1 MANYVKAGV
10 AQLIKFIPSLCLF
23 FCSASVHAQFS
34 EDFFITYE
42 KTGSEIMD
50 FYRNLIPVI
59 GMPSEENAA
68 KLHQSGLTILSLV
81 EQSEAIASMESKNM
95 AYSDDIR
102 SAFYLAAAELLV
114 FKMRIELLN
123 NETNKYLKSDCW
135 ITPGCNN
142 NTYIKNITDVLE
154 TVQYQMKNAVK
165 YHVDLISILHEYGY
179 SLDSLSTMHTT
190 TEYAETKNKQSE
202 CRFFNPLPTDR
213 QIIYRW
219 NGECRADDFQGQ
231 GILIGYKNNEEV
243 LKYEGYFELGRMRGY
258 GTLTVKDY
266 AIFNG
271 FFYNNLI
278 GETTVNYYN
287 GEFYKGE
294 LLNLIPSGKGKFIDI
309 NNFECS
315 GEFKDG
321 KPFNAQC
328 KRWVPAKE
336 EGEEGYLETFE
347 IKNGK
352 PVTKE

>member
-10 AQLIKFIPSLCLF
+10 AQLFKLIPVLWLF

-34 EDFFITYE
+34 EEFFTTYE
-42 KTGSEIMD
+42 KTGTEIMT

-59 GMPSEENAA
+59 SKPSEENAA

-81 EQSEAIASMESKNM
+81 EQSEALASLESKNM
-95 AYSDDIR
+95 AYTDDIR
-102 SAFYLAAAELLV
+102 SAFYLTAAEFLV
-114 FKMRIELLN
+114 FKMRLEMLTK
-123 NETNKYLKSDCW
+123 ETGKYLKSDCW
-135 ITPGCNN
+135 ITLGCNN
-142 NTYIKNITDVLE
+142 NIYIKNITDVLE
-154 TVQYQMKNAVK
+154 SVQYQMKTAVK

-179 SLDSLSTMHTT
+179 SLNELSATRTT
-190 TEYAETKNKQSE
+190 TEYAETKDKQSE

-219 NGECRADDFQGQ
+219 NGECRADDIQGL
-231 GILIGYKNNEEV
+231 GELIGYKNNQEV
-243 LKYEGYFELGRMRGY
+243 LKYEGYIELGRMKGF
-258 GTLTVKDY
+258 GSLTVKDY
-266 AIFNG
+266 AVFNG

-278 GETTVNYYN
+278 GETIVNYYN

-294 LLNLIPSGKGKFIDI
+294 LLNLIPNGKGKFIDI

-347 IKNGK
+347 IKNGN
-352 PVTKE
+352 PVTK